1 MKGKKRLFPHQM
13 RKESNAKK
21 RRLTFSVF
29 TRAAAVAG
37 LLIGLAGG
45 CYYFLYAPP
54 SDGELQLEMNES
66 PILHSGDSIK
76 MEVDSTAVELNEKK
90 NKDVE

>member
-1 MKGKKRLFPHQM
+1 M
-13 RKESNAKK
+13 
-21 RRLTFSVF
+21 
-29 TRAAAVAG
+29 
-37 LLIGLAGG
+37 
-45 CYYFLYAPP
+45 YAPP

-90 NKDVE
+90 NKDSGING